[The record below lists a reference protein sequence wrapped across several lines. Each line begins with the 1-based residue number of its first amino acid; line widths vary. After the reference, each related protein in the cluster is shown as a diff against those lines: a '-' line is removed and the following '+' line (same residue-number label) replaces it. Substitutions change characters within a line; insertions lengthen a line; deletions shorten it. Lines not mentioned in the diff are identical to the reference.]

1 MKKYEHTG
9 ILKHNQDGRYSLQ
22 DGYYWTSGEPIEIFY
37 DEEWLYGIIEYSHE
51 YKDYYFCN
59 DDEGI
64 YVYDLGNLKAR
75 I

>member
-1 MKKYEHTG
+1 MEYEHTG
-9 ILKHNQDGRYSLQ
+9 ILKHNGEGRYSIS

-64 YVYDLGNLKAR
+64 YVYDLENLKAR